1 MTSKYLKPPVRGSRC
16 KKSNPI
22 NSMGKEDGMV
32 LRGVCGRVFG
42 DLSLMHLQILVTRYL
57 TASYILGQNIISFTG
72 RSYPTCTMSTS
83 NSLNTNDFSLL
94 GNIT

>member
-1 MTSKYLKPPVRGSRC
+1 MHVSRC

-22 NSMGKEDGMV
+22 SSMGEEDGMV
-32 LRGVCGRVFG
+32 LSGACRRVFG

-57 TASYILGQNIISFTG
+57 TGSYILGQKKPSFISFTV
-72 RSYPTCTMSTS
+72 RSYPTCPMSTS
-83 NSLNTNDFSLL
+83 SSLNTNDFSLL